1 MVKIRKVMNDSV
13 LWQDSEAVDSQS
25 LGCIFRFIS
34 EEFMDLS
41 YTVSDFVATFMVV
54 LNNTLIKRQQSSF

>member
-41 YTVSDFVATFMVV
+41 YMVSDFVATFVV
-54 LNNTLIKRQQSSF
+54 VNNTLIKRQQSSF